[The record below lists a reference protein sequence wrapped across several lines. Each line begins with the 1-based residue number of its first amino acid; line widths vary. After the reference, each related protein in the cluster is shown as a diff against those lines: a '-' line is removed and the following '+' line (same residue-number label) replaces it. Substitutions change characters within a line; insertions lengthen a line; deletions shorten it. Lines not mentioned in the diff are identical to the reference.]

1 MTLADRL
8 SSRGNAVTLL
18 RLLAAGVVVFGHAW
32 EVGGHGAD
40 PLQRLFGEPYRNGG
54 VNLAGELGVNTFFAL
69 SGYLVTQSW
78 LRSRSPGD
86 FALKRFRR
94 IFPAFWVCLAATGL
108 ALFPFVWARQHG
120 TTLAAA
126 FSGAPF
132 PGYVARNF
140 LLRIFQPQIGDLFA
154 THPAAGVA
162 NGALWSLFPEFLCYV
177 GVALAG
183 LCAAFTSRRA
193 LLWAAAGAIF
203 ALHLA
208 GPWLLAHASPAV
220 AARGWIVWR
229 FATQASFFAAGA
241 LWCVHAER
249 MIVTVPRALLV
260 GAISAGAFALGGYFV
275 AAPLF
280 LPPLALLAAATLPG
294 AALERIGDFSYGTY
308 LYHYPIQQALV
319 AFGAALWSPW
329 ALFAAS
335 LALVL
340 PVAALSWF
348 VVEQPALRWRF
359 SPATSPLATR

>member
-32 EVGGHGAD
+32 EVGGHGPD
-40 PLQRLFGEPYRNGG
+40 PLQRVFGEPYRNGG

-78 LRSRSPGD
+78 LRSRSLGD

-94 IFPAFWVCLAATGL
+94 IFPAFWVCLAVTGL
-108 ALFPFVWARQHG
+108 VLFPVVWMRQHD
-120 TTLAAA
+120 TTLTAAYADAPA
-126 FSGAPF
+126 F
-132 PGYVARNF
+132 GYVARNF
-140 LLRIFQPQIGDLFA
+140 LLKINQPHFGDLFA

-177 GVALAG
+177 AVALGGAC
-183 LCAAFTSRRA
+183 LAFTSRRA
-193 LLWAAAGAIF
+193 LLWSAALAIF
-203 ALHLA
+203 GLHLA
-208 GPWLLAHASPAV
+208 GPTLLAHASPAA

-241 LWCVHAER
+241 LWCLHAER
-249 MIVTVPRALLV
+249 MIVTAPRALLV
-260 GAISAGAFALGGYFV
+260 LALSIGAFALGGYFL

-280 LPPLALLAAATLPG
+280 LPPLALLAAALLPG
-294 AALERIGDFSYGTY
+294 AALERVGDFSYGTY
-308 LYHYPIQQALV
+308 LYHYPIQQTLV

-329 ALFAAS
+329 TLFAAN
-335 LALVL
+335 LAFVL

-348 VVEQPALRWRF
+348 AIERPALRWKIAGPR
-359 SPATSPLATR
+359 PATA